1 MLFRSLDALVKRVD
15 FISIGTNDLM
25 QFVFA
30 ADRGNTRVASRYD
43 TLAPA
48 ILQILDQV
56 ATRCRDHDVEL
67 SVCGEMAGRPLEA
80 LALLALGYRNLS
92 MSASGVGPVRAAIRS
107 IMLSEFEAF
116 VRGLLY
122 SDEPSIRERLRA
134 FALDRGARV
143 I

>member
-1 MLFRSLDALVKRVD
+1 MRIVRDSFTQSSFMPANSL
-15 FISIGTNDLM
+15 S
-25 QFVFA
+25 
-30 ADRGNTRVASRYD
+30 
-43 TLAPA
+43 
-48 ILQILDQV
+48 
-56 ATRCRDHDVEL
+56 
-67 SVCGEMAGRPLEA
+67 AGA
-80 LALLALGYRNLS
+80 NALS